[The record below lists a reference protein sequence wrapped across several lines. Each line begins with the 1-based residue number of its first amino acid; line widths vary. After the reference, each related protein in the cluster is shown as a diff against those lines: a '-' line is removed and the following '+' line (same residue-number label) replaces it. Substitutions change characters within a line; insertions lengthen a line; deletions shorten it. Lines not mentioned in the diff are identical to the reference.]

1 MVYGTQITS
10 YWGESKPTSTGGGAH
25 CTNGEWQKLAFLWFL
40 RRLTKVGSQRVIT
53 IYHSYPPAP
62 QQKLTAGLG
71 DSYPEMTELF
81 TGGRSLEDP
90 SVFML
95 VSEFI
100 REDWE
105 KSNYGKSPC
114 Y

>member
-1 MVYGTQITS
+1 MI
-10 YWGESKPTSTGGGAH
+10 STYFYEG
-25 CTNGEWQKLAFLWFL
+25 WQ
-40 RRLTKVGSQRVIT
+40 VGSQRVIT
-53 IYHSYPPAP
+53 IYHSYPPVP

-100 REDWE
+100 SEDWE

-114 Y
+114 YYWVHQLFNYGHFQ